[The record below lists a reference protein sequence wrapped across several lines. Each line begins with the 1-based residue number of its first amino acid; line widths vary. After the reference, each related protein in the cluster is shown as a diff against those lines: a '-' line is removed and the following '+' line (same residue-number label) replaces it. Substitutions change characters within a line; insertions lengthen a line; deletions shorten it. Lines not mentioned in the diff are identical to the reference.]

1 MDFFGFI
8 VKVFIPYARM
18 VVIFHSER
26 KNDDMVASG
35 SGSVSR
41 KMGRFSKKGMF
52 DKAALPPLGCGPFYV
67 PTA

>member
-8 VKVFIPYARM
+8 VKVFVPYARM

-41 KMGRFSKKGMF
+41 KMGPVASQIGDTIRS
-52 DKAALPPLGCGPFYV
+52 
-67 PTA
+67 